1 VCCNLYTAMIGI
13 STAVLN
19 PKVTEY
25 QHTRGDALM
34 RSQASLYRTVGE
46 FFENNSDVR
55 AYMSTAES
63 PAPKIITARFEVR

>member
-1 VCCNLYTAMIGI
+1 
-13 STAVLN
+13 
-19 PKVTEY
+19 
-25 QHTRGDALM
+25 M